1 MTDQVSALP
10 SGRAGEAL
18 ARLDLDPAE
27 IRRGLNAGNTLPA
40 ELYYDPAVYE
50 LEQQVVFRRMWHY
63 AGIEQQL
70 AKVGDYVTTEV
81 AGIPLVVVR
90 DEEER
95 LRAHVNICRHRLHP
109 VAEGSGNRKTLQCP
123 YHGWTYGLSGCLRS
137 APRSEEGALD
147 FDQLALL
154 PAHVDAWRGIV
165 FVSLEPDEP
174 LEAYIGGLP
183 DVMDDTHFDWSVLAD
198 PSLYLY
204 SRYEQPLACNWKVAW
219 ENALECYHCPIVHRD
234 TFSQHYQVDVDG
246 YVNGTYDRGLYG
258 FTSFRTGAGE
268 GLGLGDEQPAISF
281 YWLFPGSSIS
291 GGPKSGGV
299 TLTRFL
305 PRGPEACV
313 RLFDNYRIAGVDD
326 TPFQEL
332 TDAFARTL
340 QEDIGIVAR
349 VQEAAR
355 SGGVRFGTTMP
366 VSETNVRAFNELVWN
381 RLEPAFD

>member
-1 MTDQVSALP
+1 MSAVP
-10 SGRAGEAL
+10 SDRAGKAL

-27 IRRGLNAGNTLPA
+27 IRSRLDAGHTLPA
-40 ELYYDPAVYE
+40 ELYHDPALYE
-50 LEQQVVFRRMWHY
+50 LEQQVIFRPMWHY
-63 AGIEQQL
+63 VGVEQQL

-81 AGIPLVVVR
+81 AGIPIVVVR

-109 VAEGSGNRKTLQCP
+109 VADGSGNRKTLQCP

-137 APRSEEGALD
+137 APRSEESALD
-147 FDQLALL
+147 FAELALL
-154 PAHVDAWRGIV
+154 PAHVASWRGIV

-174 LEAYIGGLP
+174 LDAYIGGLP
-183 DVMDDTHFDWSVLAD
+183 EVMDETHFEWSVLAD

-204 SRYEQPLACNWKVAW
+204 SRFEQRLACNWKVAW

-234 TFSQHYQVDVDG
+234 TFSQYYQVDAEG

-258 FTSFRTGAGE
+258 FTSFRAGAGE

-281 YWLFPGSSIS
+281 YWLFPSSSIS

-313 RLFDNYRIAGVDD
+313 RRFDNYRIAGVDD

-332 TDAFARTL
+332 TDAFAATL
-340 QEDIGIVAR
+340 QEDIGIVAQ
-349 VQEAAR
+349 VQAAAR
-355 SGGVRFGTTMP
+355 SGGVRYGTTMP
-366 VSETNVRAFNELVWN
+366 VSETNIRAFNELVWN

>member
-1 MTDQVSALP
+1 VTDQVSALP

-18 ARLDLDPAE
+18 ARLDLDSAE

-147 FDQLALL
+147 FAELALL

-204 SRYEQPLACNWKVAW
+204 SRYEQPLECNWKVAW